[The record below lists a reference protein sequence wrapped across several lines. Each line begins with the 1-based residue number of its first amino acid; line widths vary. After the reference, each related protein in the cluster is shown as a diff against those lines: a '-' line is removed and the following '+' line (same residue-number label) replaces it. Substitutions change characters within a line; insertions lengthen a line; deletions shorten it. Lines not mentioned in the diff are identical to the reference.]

1 MTSTSTQTNPPPAF
15 SIASSGQQSPP
26 SVLTP
31 ELSSDFIYPKKG
43 SNWRTVVIN
52 ANSIT
57 HKKAEISAMAD
68 YCDPDLMLITETKL
82 DSSIFSSELLPKGYV
97 CGFRRDRNL
106 HGGGVMIVTKDCYTI
121 TDLVLQTT
129 PQNETELVWAPITLK
144 DHSKLVVGSF
154 YRPPNQGVSPIL
166 ELERQLS
173 EITDTFKN
181 NPKTTLI
188 LGGDFNAGGI
198 DWETGLVPD
207 DSPNRLLKE
216 KLIEVI
222 SEGGL
227 QQMQREPTRGQNL
240 LDGFCCNKPSLVKA
254 CISITGISDHSIVL
268 ADCDLKATINK
279 KPPRKV

>member
-1 MTSTSTQTNPPPAF
+1 MCEIDANWSNGGIACEHCDIWYHRDCARLNLSSFNRLASPSSISHFPFHYSLLYLTVSNSFDPLSDTNFTFEIDSFSSTTPFVLRIHSTPILNIPITLEPPVQNMTSTSTQTNPPPAF
-15 SIASSGQQSPP
+15 SISSSGPESPP

-97 CGFRRDRNL
+97 GEFRRDHNL

-129 PQNETELVWAPITLK
+129 PQNVTELVWATITLK
-144 DHSKLVVGSF
+144 DHSKLVVF
-154 YRPPNQGVSPIL
+154 FFTNPQGVL
-166 ELERQLS
+166 
-173 EITDTFKN
+173 
-181 NPKTTLI
+181 
-188 LGGDFNAGGI
+188 
-198 DWETGLVPD
+198 TG
-207 DSPNRLLKE
+207 
-216 KLIEVI
+216 KL
-222 SEGGL
+222 
-227 QQMQREPTRGQNL
+227 
-240 LDGFCCNKPSLVKA
+240 D
-254 CISITGISDHSIVL
+254 
-268 ADCDLKATINK
+268 
-279 KPPRKV
+279 